1 MRTRDVVT
9 SVALPVAAAVAGSV
23 ASARGTGSAWYREL
37 RKPPIQPPAAVF
49 PVVWTGLYAS
59 SIGASLV
66 AQQQMRGAEKDS
78 YQRALAVNMA
88 LNAGWCWTFFA
99 FHRKGAAV
107 AVAGALAASTW
118 GLAARSGA
126 ARPAAGA
133 ALVPYAAWTTFATV
147 LTEAIRRR
155 NRDR

>member
-1 MRTRDVVT
+1 MSTRDVVT

-23 ASARGTGSAWYREL
+23 ASARGTRSAWYAGL

-59 SIGASLV
+59 SVAASLV
-66 AQQQMRGAEKDS
+66 AQTEMRGAEKAS

-99 FHRKGAAV
+99 FRRKGAAV

-133 ALVPYAAWTTFATV
+133 ALVPYAAWTTFAAV
-147 LTEAIRRR
+147 LSESIRRR